1 MKKLIGLLRPFDMTQ
16 TFYVYEDG
24 NQLKTVELT
33 IDEIPETVLQL
44 CDKYNIEQIDLVGS
58 KGYSKG
64 LIKQIQ
70 EKESIKYNKNT
81 LIIKCI

>member
-1 MKKLIGLLRPFDMTQ
+1 MKKIIGLLKPFDMEQ
-16 TFYVYEDG
+16 IFYVYEDG
-24 NQLKTVELT
+24 NQLETIQMT
-33 IDEIPETVLQL
+33 IDEIPENVLQL

-70 EKESIKYNKNT
+70 EKEIAKYNKNT

>member
-1 MKKLIGLLRPFDMTQ
+1 MKKIIGLLKPFDMEQ
-16 TFYVYEDG
+16 TLYVYEDG
-24 NQLKTVELT
+24 NQLET
-33 IDEIPETVLQL
+33 IQMTMDEIPDNILKL
-44 CDKYNIEQIDLVGS
+44 CNEYAIEQIDLVGS

-70 EKESIKYNKNT
+70 EKEIAKYNKNT